1 MAKTIQEILE
11 VKDIREGVVILK
23 DSSLRGILA
32 VSSINFALKSDE
44 EQAAII
50 YQFQNFL
57 NSLDFPVQILIQS
70 RRINLTPYIEELKA
84 LEKKQPNEL
93 LRMQTEDYRK
103 FIESLAAKGIIM
115 TKNFYVII
123 PFYPLPIK
131 LKKRREKLS
140 EKDFETARFQL
151 FQRMEFVATGLRRCG
166 LICAPLGTQELID
179 LFWTHFHPEEA
190 EVGYH
195 PAIPPEL
202 IV

>member
-23 DSSLRGILA
+23 DNSLRGILA
-32 VSSINFALKSDE
+32 VSSMNFALKSDE

-57 NSLDFPVQILIQS
+57 NSLDFPIQILIQS
-70 RRINLTPYIEELKA
+70 RRINLTPYIEELKS
-84 LEKKQPNEL
+84 LEKKQSNEL
-93 LRMQTEDYRK
+93 LKMQTEDYRK

-115 TKNFYVII
+115 TKNFYVIV
-123 PFYPLPIK
+123 PFYPVPIK
-131 LKKRREKLS
+131 LKGKKGALN
-140 EKDFETARFQL
+140 EKDFEAARFQL
-151 FQRMEFVATGLRRCG
+151 LQRMEFVATGLRRCG
-166 LICAPLGTQELID
+166 LACAPLGTQELID

>member
-1 MAKTIQEILE
+1 MPKTVQEILE
-11 VKDIREGVVILK
+11 VEDIREGVVILR
-23 DSSLRGILA
+23 DNSLRGILA
-32 VSSINFALKSDE
+32 VSSMNFALKSDE

-57 NSLDFPVQILIQS
+57 NSLDFPIQILIQS
-70 RRINLTPYIEELKA
+70 RRINLTPYIDELKE

-93 LRMQTEDYRK
+93 LRLQTEDYRK
-103 FIESLAAKGIIM
+103 FIESIAQKGIIM
-115 TKNFYVII
+115 TKNFYVIV
-123 PFYPLPIK
+123 PFYLPPV
-131 LKKRREKLS
+131 KKKMTEQ
-140 EKDFETARFQL
+140 EFEAARTQL

-166 LICAPLGTQELID
+166 LYCIPLGTQELID

-202 IV
+202 IS

>member
-1 MAKTIQEILE
+1 MPKTVQEILE
-11 VKDIREGVVILK
+11 VEDIREGVVILR
-23 DSSLRGILA
+23 DNSLRGILA
-32 VSSINFALKSDE
+32 VSSMNFALKSDE

-57 NSLDFPVQILIQS
+57 NSLDFPIQILIQS
-70 RRINLTPYIEELKA
+70 RRINLTPYIDELKE

-93 LRMQTEDYRK
+93 LRLQTEDYRK
-103 FIESLAAKGIIM
+103 FIESIAQKGIIM
-115 TKNFYVII
+115 TKNFYVIV
-123 PFYPLPIK
+123 PFYLPPV
-131 LKKRREKLS
+131 KKKITEQ
-140 EKDFETARFQL
+140 EFEAAKTQL

-166 LICAPLGTQELID
+166 LYCMPLGTQELID

-202 IV
+202 IS